1 MQLVFQRQFNE
12 HLLRSERRRTL
23 ILISIFLFGLSYQV
37 INIFFS
43 KQKDAVADP
52 VRSFTATWLAPILII
67 LLELWFLLYLRVR
80 SGMKKK
86 QIPIVV
92 QYINVALEIGLLSTI
107 IITVAKQHRSF
118 NVLQSPA
125 VFVYFLFIILST
137 LRLNFG
143 LSFFCG
149 LLASFFYFIISY
161 FIYDHFTFTD
171 SLKVIVLS
179 LSGVAAGLVARQIRS
194 GINKLLQEAEKRHKV
209 ENIFGQQISMEI
221 AEKILKSDGKI
232 ESKRMNVAIMFID
245 IRNFT
250 QFASSR
256 SPEEIV
262 QYQNA
267 FFGIVVTSISKY
279 NGIINQF
286 LGDGCMIT
294 FGAPVAMENPGSV
307 AVEAALEILQKIET
321 AMGNYSLE
329 DTRVGIGIHIGDAVT
344 GNIGTEFRQQYSI
357 TGNVVIVASR
367 IEQLN
372 KQYDSQILVSEAIA
386 RSIKNPSVSAEFMD
400 TVVLKGMH
408 DLFRI
413 YKVA

>member
-1 MQLVFQRQFNE
+1 MQLVFQNQFNE
-12 HLLRSERRRTL
+12 HLLRSERRRTI
-23 ILISIFLFGLSYQV
+23 ILISIFLFGLCFQV
-37 INIFFS
+37 INIFFL
-43 KQKDAVADP
+43 KQKDAEADP
-52 VRSFTATWLAPILII
+52 LRSFTTTWLAPILVII
-67 LLELWFLLYLRVR
+67 LELWFLLYLRVR

-86 QIPIVV
+86 QIPIIV

-107 IITVAKQHRSF
+107 IITVAKQHPSF
-118 NVLQSPA
+118 DVLQSPA

-149 LLASFFYFIISY
+149 MLAAFFYFIIGY

-171 SLKVIVLS
+171 SLKMIVLS

-194 GINKLLQEAEKRHKV
+194 GINKLLHEAEKRHKV

-250 QFASSR
+250 QFAASK

-267 FFGIVVTSISKY
+267 FFGIVVNSISKH

-294 FGAPVAMENPGSV
+294 FGAPVAMENPGGI
-307 AVEAALEILQKIET
+307 AVEAALEILQGVEI
-321 AMGNYSLE
+321 AMSNYSLK
-329 DTRVGIGIHIGDAVT
+329 DTRVGIGIHTGDVVT

-386 RSIKNPSVSAEFMD
+386 RSIKNPSVSTEFMD
-400 TVVLKGMH
+400 TVILKGMH

-413 YKVA
+413 YKIA